1 LQVESFISGD
11 RKFKPFQEYLVYVT
25 EVKVY
30 QIGVGSFGRYGFEK
44 LVDMHNHLKEVDIEF
59 TGVCDKDP
67 EHLEAAEKF
76 AEANNVEIESFRDTE
91 EMYSHAENQDCSVMI
106 YDAGSTSTH
115 ATHIYES
122 MQRGFFHIAEKPPS
136 MTREQHIKEKK
147 LAEEHGV
154 MWKVDFIERESSV
167 TQKAVEII
175 DGKQID
181 NLKAFRESSAGIQK
195 MVEPAKRTEVKGGDI
210 LDKMINEIYLLDMLE
225 ASKGDYSTTVEDVHA
240 FFMPKKQ
247 SSDSM
252 MNIYGSK
259 TREIED
265 AATARTSATLSTG
278 DTNVE
283 INTSWIGVS
292 NDSREIEA
300 EHNLDLVES
309 SYTGAGD
316 KAFLDEE
323 CRFFVVEGEV
333 NLLGDLLHGRL
344 HDLDSGEEIE
354 TPDLLHD
361 QLYRVLKN
369 GVLNAAGE
377 RDDKVSEKETE
388 EFIDTLFDIR
398 DQAVDNSGK
407 FFDELEEA
415 QRIIRQKV
423 VDDKKILD
431 AEESSTIAG

>member
-1 LQVESFISGD
+1 
-11 RKFKPFQEYLVYVT
+11 VT

-44 LVDMHNHLKEVDIEF
+44 LLDMHNHLKEADMELA
-59 TGVCDKDP
+59 GVCDKDP
-67 EHLEAAEKF
+67 DHLEAAEKF
-76 AEANNVEIESFRDTE
+76 AEANDVEVKSFRDTE
-91 EMYSHAENQDCSVMI
+91 EMYSHAEDQDCSVMI

-115 ATHIYES
+115 PTHIYES

-136 MTREQHIKEKK
+136 MTREQHRKEKK
-147 LAEEHGV
+147 LAEDHGV
-154 MWKVDFIERESSV
+154 MWKVDFIERESPV
-167 TQKAVEII
+167 TQKAVELVK
-175 DGKQID
+175 DKKID

-195 MVEPAKRTEVKGGDI
+195 MLEPAKRSEVQGGDI
-210 LDKMINEIYLLDMLE
+210 LDKTIHEIYLLDILE
-225 ASKGDYSTTVEDVHA
+225 ASKGDYGTSLEDVQA
-240 FFMPKKQ
+240 FFMPKTQ

-259 TREIED
+259 TRKIED
-265 AATARTSATLSTG
+265 AATARTSATLSSG
-278 DTNVE
+278 DTSVE
-283 INTSWIGVS
+283 INTSWIGLS
-292 NDSREIEA
+292 NDSKDIEA
-300 EHNLDLVES
+300 RYNLDLMES

-344 HDLDSGEEIE
+344 YDLDSGDEVE

-369 GVLNAAGE
+369 GVLNAADK

-398 DQAVDNSGK
+398 DKSVDNSGK

-415 QRIIRQKV
+415 QRIIRQRV
-423 VDDKKILD
+423 VDDKKIPD
-431 AEESSTIAG
+431 ADESSTIAG

>member
-1 LQVESFISGD
+1 M
-11 RKFKPFQEYLVYVT
+11 T

-44 LVDMHNHLKEVDIEF
+44 LLDMHNHLKEADMELA
-59 TGVCDKDP
+59 GVCDKDP
-67 EHLEAAEKF
+67 DHLEAAEKF
-76 AEANNVEIESFRDTE
+76 AEANNANVETFRDTD
-91 EMYSHAENQDCSVMI
+91 EMYSHAEDQDCSVMI

-136 MTREQHIKEKK
+136 MTREQHRKEKK
-147 LAEEHGV
+147 LAEDHGV
-154 MWKVDFIERESSV
+154 MWKVDFIERESPV
-167 TQKAVEII
+167 TQKAIEMI
-175 DGKQID
+175 DGKQIN

-195 MVEPAKRTEVKGGDI
+195 MLEPAKRSEVQGGDI
-210 LDKMINEIYLLDMLE
+210 LDKTIHEIYLLDILE
-225 ASKGDYSTTVEDVHA
+225 ASKGDYGTSLEDVQA
-240 FFMPKKQ
+240 FFMPKTQ

-259 TREIED
+259 TRKIED
-265 AATARTSATLSTG
+265 AATARTSATLSSG
-278 DTNVE
+278 DTSVE
-283 INTSWIGVS
+283 INTSWIGLS
-292 NDSREIEA
+292 NDSKDIEA
-300 EHNLDLVES
+300 RYNLDLVVRD
-309 SYTGAGD
+309 YTGAGD

-344 HDLDSGEEIE
+344 YDLDSGDEVE

-369 GVLNAAGE
+369 GVLNAADK

-398 DQAVDNSGK
+398 DKSVDNSGK

-415 QRIIRQKV
+415 QRIIRQRV
-423 VDDKKILD
+423 VDDKKIPD
-431 AEESSTIAG
+431 ADESSTIAG

>member
-1 LQVESFISGD
+1 M
-11 RKFKPFQEYLVYVT
+11 T

-44 LVDMHNHLKEVDIEF
+44 LLDMHNHLKEADIELA
-59 TGVCDKDP
+59 GVCDKDP
-67 EHLEAAEKF
+67 DHLEAAEKF
-76 AEANNVEIESFRDTE
+76 AEANDVEVKSFRDTE
-91 EMYSHAENQDCSVMI
+91 EMYSHAEDQDCSVMI

-115 ATHIYES
+115 PAHIYES

-136 MTREQHIKEKK
+136 MTREQHRKEKK
-147 LAEEHGV
+147 LAEDHGV
-154 MWKVDFIERESSV
+154 MWKVDFIERESPV
-167 TQKAVEII
+167 TQKAIEMI
-175 DGKQID
+175 DGKQIN

-195 MVEPAKRTEVKGGDI
+195 MLEPAKRSGVKGGDI
-210 LDKMINEIYLLDMLE
+210 LDKMIHEIYLLDMLE
-225 ASKGDYSTTVEDVHA
+225 ASKGDYNTSLEDVQA
-240 FFMPKKQ
+240 FFMPKTQ

-259 TREIED
+259 TRKIED
-265 AATARTSATLSTG
+265 AATARTSAALSSG
-278 DTNVE
+278 DTSVE
-283 INTSWIGVS
+283 INTSWIGLS
-292 NDSREIEA
+292 NDSKEIET
-300 EHNLDLVES
+300 EHDLDLVES

-344 HDLDSGEEIE
+344 YDLDSGDEVE

-369 GVLNAAGE
+369 GVLNAADK

-398 DQAVDNSGK
+398 DKSVDNSGK

-423 VDDKKILD
+423 VDDKKIPD
-431 AEESSTIAG
+431 ADESSTIAG

>member
-1 LQVESFISGD
+1 M
-11 RKFKPFQEYLVYVT
+11 T

-44 LVDMHNHLKEVDIEF
+44 LVDMPNHLKEADIEIA
-59 TGVCDKDP
+59 GVCDKDP
-67 EHLEAAEKF
+67 EHLDAAEKF
-76 AEANNVEIESFRDTE
+76 ARANNVDVETFRDTE
-91 EMYSHAENQDCSVMI
+91 EMYSHAEDQDSSVMI

-147 LAEEHGV
+147 LAERHGV
-154 MWKVDFIERESSV
+154 MWKVDFIERESPV

-175 DGKQID
+175 DGKKID
-181 NLKAFRESSAGIQK
+181 ALKAFRESSAGIQK
-195 MVEPAKRTEVKGGDI
+195 ILEPAKRSGVKGGDI
-210 LDKMINEIYLLDMLE
+210 LDKMIHEIYLLDILE
-225 ASKGDYSTTVEDVHA
+225 ASRGDYSTSVEDVQA
-240 FFMPKKQ
+240 FFMPKTQ
-247 SSDSM
+247 TSDSM

-259 TREIED
+259 TRDIED
-265 AATARTSATLSTG
+265 AATARTSATLSSG
-278 DTNVE
+278 DTSVE
-283 INTSWIGVS
+283 IHTSWIGVG
-292 NDSREIEA
+292 NYSREIEA
-300 EHNLDLVES
+300 EHNLDLVDS

-333 NLLGDLLHGRL
+333 NLLGDLLHGHL
-344 HDLDSGEEIE
+344 YDLDSGEEIE

-361 QLYRVLKN
+361 QLYRVLKS

-377 RDDKVSEKETE
+377 RDDEVSEKETE

-398 DQAVDNSGK
+398 DKAVDNSGK
-407 FFDELEEA
+407 FFDELERT
-415 QRIIRQKV
+415 QKIVRQKV
-423 VDDKKILD
+423 VDDKKIPD

>member
-1 LQVESFISGD
+1 M
-11 RKFKPFQEYLVYVT
+11 T

-44 LVDMHNHLKEVDIEF
+44 LLDMHNHLKEADIELA
-59 TGVCDKDP
+59 GVCDKDP
-67 EHLEAAEKF
+67 DHLEAAEKF
-76 AEANNVEIESFRDTE
+76 AEANDVEVKSFRDTE
-91 EMYSHAENQDCSVMI
+91 EMYSHAEDQDCSVMI

-115 ATHIYES
+115 PAHIYES

-136 MTREQHIKEKK
+136 MTREQHRKEKK
-147 LAEEHGV
+147 LAEDHGV
-154 MWKVDFIERESSV
+154 MWKVDFIERESPV
-167 TQKAVEII
+167 TQKAVELVK
-175 DGKQID
+175 DKKID

-195 MVEPAKRTEVKGGDI
+195 MLEPAKRSGVKGGDI
-210 LDKMINEIYLLDMLE
+210 LDKMIHEIYLLDMLE
-225 ASKGDYSTTVEDVHA
+225 ASKGDYNTSLEDVKA
-240 FFMPKKQ
+240 FFMPKTQ

-259 TREIED
+259 TRKIED
-265 AATARTSATLSTG
+265 AATARTSATLSSG
-278 DTNVE
+278 DTSVE
-283 INTSWIGVS
+283 INTSWIGLS
-292 NDSREIEA
+292 NDSKEIEA
-300 EHNLDLVES
+300 RYNLDLMES

-344 HDLDSGEEIE
+344 YDLDSGDEIG

-369 GVLNAAGE
+369 GVLNAAGV
-377 RDDKVSEKETE
+377 RDDGVSEKETE

-398 DQAVDNSGK
+398 DEAVDNSGK
-407 FFDELEEA
+407 FFDELEET

-423 VDDKKILD
+423 VDDKKIPD
-431 AEESSTIAG
+431 ADESSTIAG

>member
-1 LQVESFISGD
+1 MTG
-11 RKFKPFQEYLVYVT
+11 
-25 EVKVY
+25 VKVY

-44 LVDMHNHLKEVDIEF
+44 LVDMHNHLKEADIELA
-59 TGVCDKDP
+59 GVCDKDP
-67 EHLEAAEKF
+67 EHLEAAENF
-76 AEANNVEIESFRDTE
+76 AEANNINLETFRSTDE
-91 EMYSHAENQDCSVMI
+91 LYAHAEDQEAQIVI

-122 MQRGFFHIAEKPPS
+122 MQRGFFHLAEKPPS

-147 LAEEHGV
+147 LAEKHGV
-154 MWKVDFIERESSV
+154 MWKVDFIERESPV
-167 TQKAVEII
+167 TQKAVEIVK
-175 DGKQID
+175 DKKID
-181 NLKAFRESSAGIQK
+181 NLKAFRESSAGVQK
-195 MVEPAKRTEVKGGDI
+195 MLEPAKRSGVKGGDI
-210 LDKMINEIYLLDMLE
+210 LDKMINEIYLLDILE
-225 ASKGDYSTTVEDVHA
+225 ASKGDYSTSLEDVQA
-240 FFMPKKQ
+240 FFMPKTQ

-252 MNIYGSK
+252 MDIYGSK

-265 AATARTSATLSTG
+265 AATARTSATLSSG

-292 NDSREIEA
+292 NDSKEVEA
-300 EHNLDLVES
+300 EHNLDLAES

-323 CRFFVVEGEV
+323 CLFFVVEGEV

-344 HDLDSGEEIE
+344 YDLDSGEEIE
-354 TPDLLHD
+354 TSDLLHD
-361 QLYRVLKN
+361 QLYRVLKS

-377 RDDKVSEKETE
+377 RDDEISEKETE

-398 DQAVDNSGK
+398 DEAVDNSGK

-423 VDDKKILD
+423 VDDKKIPD